1 MIDDSSTVPG
11 WWMNNREN
19 KGSLV
24 RPVPFVNQEVS
35 QTVDGVGIILS
46 SSTVKGY
53 TATNFIASQAWKLKA
68 ADVQKPLA
76 AYSPVV
82 VGFARHRAARSERAG
97 RHLTGV
103 VPLTDE
109 KLEPLLFSGP

>member
-1 MIDDSSTVPG
+1 
-11 WWMNNREN
+11 MNNREN
-19 KGSLV
+19 EGGLV

-35 QTVDGVGIILS
+35 QTVDGVGIVLFS
-46 SSTVKGY
+46 SIVKGD
-53 TATNFIASQAWKLKA
+53 TATNFIASQAWKFKA
-68 ADVQKPLA
+68 ADVQEPLA

-82 VGFARHRAARSERAG
+82 VGFARHRATRPEGAG

-103 VPLTDE
+103 APLTDE